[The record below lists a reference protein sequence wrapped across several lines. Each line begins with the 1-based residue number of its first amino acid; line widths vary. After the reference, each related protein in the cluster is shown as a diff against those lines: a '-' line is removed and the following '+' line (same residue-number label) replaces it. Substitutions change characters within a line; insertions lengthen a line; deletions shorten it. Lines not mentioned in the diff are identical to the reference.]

1 MASTCSPPSGI
12 PRRRE
17 RVSDIRFRKQRLL
30 TVWITPL
37 LRKLSEVGLYE
48 NSIEWFRYYITDRK
62 HAHIVGTSCLTSCQS
77 PTGFLREVFWAP
89 CYLSSTSTICQASLA
104 TVKRHSM
111 QTTRYLLLWVVLPGV
126 DWLAQSRP
134 PSGGKMAKR
143 TLVNTESG

>member
-37 LRKLSEVGLYE
+37 LRKLSEVGLCE
-48 NSIEWFRYYITDRK
+48 NLLEWFRSYITDRRK
-62 HAHIVGTSCLTSCQS
+62 RIYCGNK
-77 PTGFLREVFWAP
+77 
-89 CYLSSTSTICQASLA
+89 LSDELPVTHLHQRFA
-104 TVKRHSM
+104 KRHWRMSNV
-111 QTTRYLLLWVVLPGV
+111 TLCRRHGDLLLWVILPGV

-134 PSGGKMAKR
+134 LSGGKMAKR
-143 TLVNTESG
+143 T